1 MYRLQPKDQKNL
13 LKAALGIL
21 PADLILANIQLVN
34 VLTGEIYPADIYVSQ
49 GFIAHVESK
58 NIGQLGEA
66 KKIVDGKGKYLIPGL
81 IDAHVHIESSMLTPR
96 HFAEAVLVH
105 GTTTVITDPHE
116 IANVFGIRGVRYM
129 HDASDDLPMRQLI
142 NIPSCVP
149 AVPGL
154 EESGADF
161 TSREI
166 AVLLDLPR
174 VIGLAEVM
182 DYLAVIHGEDRM
194 MQILNTSKEAGL
206 YIQGHA
212 PFLSGRMLS
221 AYLIGGPNT
230 CHESRLPS
238 EFLEKMRLGMYVDAR
253 ESSIAKNVSAAI
265 EGTKSVQFFDQF
277 CLCTDDREAD
287 DLIEIGHMNEVVRA
301 AIRAG
306 MDPILAIKAATI
318 NTAREI
324 RLDRL
329 GAIAPGYVADFL
341 MVESLQE
348 LSPQAV
354 YYEGNLVAENG
365 KLLALIPAKDFSI
378 EQENSVHLP
387 ELTRESMTFYT
398 PIESGTIPVT
408 VMTYHD
414 YGLSST
420 DAVVEYLPVKDGI
433 LDLSQDPDLKYV
445 AVVNRHGK
453 SRIGLGVVRRFGT
466 TKGAVASTISH
477 DSHNLTVVY
486 DRPEQGYLAAQ
497 ELAKQGGGMIAVEDN
512 QVKSRLPLS
521 LAGLMSVKNEEAV
534 AKEASHMK
542 KALKDLGL
550 NQMDNPLLR
559 IVTLALP
566 VIPNCK
572 MSDYGIIDVN
582 TKKIL
587 PLFPSQQ

>member
-1 MYRLQPKDQKNL
+1 MYRLEPKDQRAL
-13 LKAALGIL
+13 LKVALGL
-21 PADLILANIQLVN
+21 EPADWILANVQLVN

-49 GFIAHVESK
+49 GFIAHIESTH
-58 NIGQLGEA
+58 IGQYGEA
-66 KKIVDGKGKYLIPGL
+66 RKVIDGQGRYLIPGL

-96 HFAEAVLVH
+96 HFAETVLVH

-116 IANVFGIRGVRYM
+116 IANVFGVRGVRYM
-129 HDASDDLPMRQLI
+129 HEASEHLPMRQLI

-161 TSREI
+161 THREI
-166 AVLLDLPR
+166 ASLLDLSR
-174 VIGLAEVM
+174 IIGLAEVM

-194 MQILNTSKEAGL
+194 MQILNTAKTAGL
-206 YIQGHA
+206 YLQGHA
-212 PFLSGRMLS
+212 PFLTGRMLS

-265 EGTKSVQFFDQF
+265 DGTRTVRFFDQF
-277 CLCTDDREAD
+277 CLCTDDREPD

-318 NTAREI
+318 NTAREA

-341 MVESLQE
+341 IVDNLEE
-348 LSPQAV
+348 LCPLAV
-354 YYEGNLVAENG
+354 YFEGNLVAENG
-365 KLLALIPAKDFSI
+365 RLISPITEITFPI

-387 ELTRESMTFYT
+387 PLNMESMTFYA
-398 PIESGTIPVT
+398 PISSGTIPVT
-408 VMTYHD
+408 VMTYQD

-420 DAVVEYLPVKDGI
+420 DAVIEDLPVKNGI
-433 LDLSQDPDLKYV
+433 LDLSHDPDLKYV
-445 AVVNRHGK
+445 AVINRHGS
-453 SRIGLGVVRRFGT
+453 SRVGLGVVRRFGT
-466 TKGAVASTISH
+466 VQGAVASTVSH

-486 DRPEQGYLAAQ
+486 DRPEQGYLAAV
-497 ELAKQGGGMIAVEDN
+497 ELAKQGGGMIAVNNN
-512 QVKSRLPLS
+512 QVKASLPLS
-521 LAGLMSVKNEEAV
+521 LAGLMSVKKAAMV
-534 AKEASHMK
+534 ANEASEMK
-542 KALKDLGL
+542 RALKDLGL
-550 NQMDNPLLR
+550 TQMDNPLLR

-582 TKKIL
+582 MKTIL
-587 PLFPSQQ
+587 PLYPKN